1 MELRRRV
8 GLRAPPKVMPVVRGA
23 EYLIAHACFY
33 CRKSWKKHSSAE
45 ISVCPQCG
53 GPLCIMGR
61 SFKAPK
67 RTDIKQ
73 WEKVRILW
81 FQGFRFW
88 SYGSNLDAE
97 ALPDRLQDVNDFIR
111 RNPSHPLRVRYK

>member
-1 MELRRRV
+1 
-8 GLRAPPKVMPVVRGA
+8 
-23 EYLIAHACFY
+23 
-33 CRKSWKKHSSAE
+33 
-45 ISVCPQCG
+45 
-53 GPLCIMGR
+53 MGR

-73 WEKVRILW
+73 WEKVRIFW

-88 SYGSNLDAE
+88 SYGSNPDAE